1 MIGLKVGEGLE
12 VDENIKDGSPLA
24 YSGREVGENQP
35 ACGLERKLN
44 WTDTRITGRRN
55 WPVGLGDGLHRS
67 CRPGVNLSRGPSTN
81 LDTLANTYTVI

>member
-24 YSGREVGENQP
+24 YSRRDVGENQP

-55 WPVGLGDGLHRS
+55 WPGLRDGLHRS
-67 CRPGVNLSRGPSTN
+67 CRPGVNLSRGHSTN
-81 LDTLANTYTVI
+81 LDTLANTCTVI